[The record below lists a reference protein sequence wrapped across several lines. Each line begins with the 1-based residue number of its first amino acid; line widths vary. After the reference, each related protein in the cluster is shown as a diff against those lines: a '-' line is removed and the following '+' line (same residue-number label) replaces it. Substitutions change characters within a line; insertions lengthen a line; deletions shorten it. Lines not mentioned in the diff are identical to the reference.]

1 MKRFRFAAFI
11 VLFSSA
17 LTVFG
22 QNYSTPER
30 DTTLFSFPFNSPRSN
45 GMGGNPATLADDF
58 ETIFVNPAGFTTAE
72 DKISVT
78 AFDIT
83 FHDID
88 TTLRLISSGFSDPA
102 VYASRIKNHY
112 ESGFNSNGPVMF
124 GSIQGDAG
132 WAFLNRQYLKMW
144 WDRENIFVINAN
156 LIEDFSFYFGRS
168 FPITN
173 FEETVTFTPGFT
185 IKPNCRILF
194 APREVPFF
202 DFRHILRNLQT
213 QPFENQLGVG
223 INAGVLVSCFNM
235 LYFSVVAND
244 LLSPVYVTH
253 YESLT
258 GYFNR
263 RIRAV
268 TYLDLI
274 KPSYDFSVCFRTKNV
289 FPGEIIR
296 DIVFALDFHLT
307 SEILEQIGGNPRNI
321 DTESNRNPLLN
332 IGAGLE
338 FQVLRAF
345 WVRVGWQQM
354 LPSAG
359 FGVDFGTMKLDA
371 AVFGETFGDQLTD
384 YQGASFSLGF
394 SFRY

>member
-1 MKRFRFAAFI
+1 MKRFRFATFA

-22 QNYSTPER
+22 QNQDTLKD
-30 DTTLFSFPFNSPRSN
+30 DTTLFPLPFNSPRSN
-45 GMGGNPATLADDF
+45 GMGGNHATLADDF
-58 ETIFVNPAGFTTAE
+58 ETIFVNPAGFTTAGDE
-72 DKISVT
+72 ASV
-78 AFDIT
+78 AVFDIT

-88 TTLRLISSGFSDPA
+88 TTLRLIGSGFSDPSI
-102 VYASRIKNHY
+102 YASRIKNHY

-124 GSIQGDAG
+124 GSIRGDTG
-132 WAFLNRQYLKMW
+132 WVFSNRQHLKMW
-144 WDRENIFVINAN
+144 WDRDDIFVINAN
-156 LIEDFSFYFGRS
+156 LIEEIALYFGRS

-185 IKPNCRILF
+185 IKPNYRFVF

-202 DFRHILRNLQT
+202 DFRHILRNLQD
-213 QPFENQLGVG
+213 QPFESQMGIG
-223 INAGVLVSCFNM
+223 INFGVLVSCFEL

-244 LLSPVYVTH
+244 LLSPVFVTR
-253 YESLT
+253 YRSLADYSGNSKPAT
-258 GYFNR
+258 R
-263 RIRAV
+263 
-268 TYLDLI
+268 YLGFI
-274 KPSYDFSVCFRTKNV
+274 KPSYDFSVCLRTKNV

-307 SEILEQIGGNPRNI
+307 SELLEKIGGDPRNMGA
-321 DTESNRNPLLN
+321 ESNRNLLLN

-359 FGVDFGTMKLDA
+359 FGVDFGMIKLDA

-384 YQGASFSLGF
+384 FQGASFSLGF